1 MNKQTGKTGRQTRKN
16 QAELFRLSHSWTF
29 AVRFLPENPSP
40 SRSPSVFWG
49 PFETKILPK
58 TQTGAMVMLSLT
70 ADLLDFRCR
79 GAGLRLHFAPA
90 SPRFTSLRPALPHS
104 LHFAPPTHY
113 TARSPANQLSLFIPL
128 EASLAKIN
136 NDLIVTKFNGH
147 FSVPI
152 LPNSSAGFDMVDH
165 SFALESFSSVRF
177 YDNTFWFPSS
187 QGVTFQS
194 ICFSS
199 PPPAATTMNLTNS

>member
-1 MNKQTGKTGRQTRKN
+1 
-16 QAELFRLSHSWTF
+16 
-29 AVRFLPENPSP
+29 
-40 SRSPSVFWG
+40 
-49 PFETKILPK
+49 
-58 TQTGAMVMLSLT
+58 MLSLT

-79 GAGLRLHFAPA
+79 EAGLRLLFARLRPA
-90 SPRFTSLRPALPHS
+90 SPRFAPLAPLRSSHS
-104 LHFAPPTHY
+104 F

-136 NDLIVTKFNGH
+136 NDLIVAKFNGH

-187 QGVTFQS
+187 QGITFQS

-199 PPPAATTMNLTNS
+199 PPPATATRNLTNS